1 MELNPVEIIDRF
13 TTSVSNRKEEEA
25 AQLTHTDYINDP
37 TLGESKLTQL
47 GISPIQENPANNLVK

>member
-1 MELNPVEIIDRF
+1 MELNPVKNIDRF

-37 TLGESKLTQL
+37 TLGES
-47 GISPIQENPANNLVK
+47 N